1 MDMKKTIYSTLLLVL
16 ISTLIGC
23 QKFLDVE
30 PKGLDVIRRVDQ
42 FNGLFNNTNL
52 YNLANI
58 RNIPGGLPLIIG
70 YPGAV
75 VMMSDDVFSIPT
87 YLGSQPLAYQN
98 AYQWKGDLFQEED
111 ESNEWGTF
119 YSQNYIY
126 NVIANSVMNASDG
139 TEQEKKRLLAEA
151 RANRAYMHL
160 FQVNYFSKPYNPSTA
175 ATDLGVPIVIT
186 ADAGGKNYKRST
198 VKEVYD
204 FIVSELQAAIPDL
217 PAQTVN
223 RARLAKV
230 TGYYLLGQTYFW
242 MGDYAN
248 ALTQLNLALS
258 ALPNTTVPFSLYN
271 HNLLMP
277 TWVTANQPWRGAN
290 RFPAQNL
297 SNENIYI
304 KIMSL
309 NWATARNTVYLKP
322 NVYALFSANDQR
334 KRIYFNNST
343 NNAIPAPG
351 LPGQQRNAPVSVN
364 WGPNLA
370 DLYLML
376 AECKARA
383 NDLIGAKADLETLR
397 RSRMPLAEATVAAAT
412 QDALMKV
419 ILDERKREFA
429 ATGLRWFDMRRLWND
444 AKYKNIDPIHPLG
457 SDNFTLTEDR
467 LVLKIPPAI
476 LKLNPGMQDNQ

>member
-1 MDMKKTIYSTLLLVL
+1 MKNIVYTALILAGLTGLL
-16 ISTLIGC
+16 GC
-23 QKFLDVE
+23 EKFLDVE
-30 PKGLDVIRRVDQ
+30 PKGLDVIKRVDQ

-70 YPGAV
+70 YPGAPAL
-75 VMMSDDVFSIPT
+75 MSDDVFSSGT

-126 NVIANSVMNASDG
+126 NVIANGVMNATDG

-160 FQVNYFSKPYNPSTA
+160 MQVNYFAKPYNASTA
-175 ATDLGVPIVIT
+175 ATDLGVPIVVS
-186 ADAGGKNYKRST
+186 ADAGGKKYTRAS

-204 FIVSELQAAIPDL
+204 FIISELQAAIPDL
-217 PAQTVN
+217 PEQTVN
-223 RARLAKV
+223 RSRLAKIS
-230 TGYYLLGQTYFW
+230 GYYLLGQTYFW
-242 MGDYAN
+242 MADYTK
-248 ALTQLNLALS
+248 ALEQLNLAFSLLS
-258 ALPNTTVPFSLYN
+258 KTTVPFTLYN
-271 HNLLMP
+271 YNLLMP
-277 TWVTANQPWRGAN
+277 TWITANQPWLGAN
-290 RFPAQNL
+290 RYPAQNL
-297 SNENIYI
+297 STENIYL

-322 NVYALFSANDQR
+322 AISALFTTNDQR

-383 NDLIGAKADLETLR
+383 NDLTGAKADLETLR
-397 RSRMPLAEATVAAAT
+397 RSRMPLAEATIVITT
-412 QDALMKV
+412 QDALVKL

-429 ATGLRWFDMRRLWND
+429 ATGLRWFDMRRLWSD
-444 AKYKNIDPIHPLG
+444 TKYRNIDPSHPLDG
-457 SDNFTLTEDR
+457 STFTLTEER

-476 LKLNPGMQDNQ
+476 LRLNPGMPDNQ